1 MPGADPL
8 TLMLELSRAAH
19 AERPFEFVFAPQ
31 AYRLHSAGGGLTE
44 ATFAWDQALL
54 ADLAAIQQAG
64 RDPVVIQRLGDRLRE
79 FLAPTRWPVLE
90 AQMCDAVKQQRPVV
104 VTFRSAAAELYA
116 LPWEL
121 LTVEATGQHIG
132 ELPGVLVRYEWPD
145 TQTVPPAPRP
155 STAGRLLL
163 AWSGHVTAAEHQ
175 AALQEA
181 CAAGSWSFDP
191 EHDALADASCGRLS
205 ARLAEATRQGRPIQ
219 VLHLLCHGT
228 VAGSA
233 FGFALDDD
241 ETPGRVAVVDAG
253 RLRQILAPHAGT
265 LRLVVLAAC
274 DGGNAGALGNHLGSV
289 AQGLHRA
296 GIAAVVA
303 SRFPLS
309 TSGSKRLARAL
320 YLALCKDAATL
331 EQAFLAARRHLAED
345 AQQLD
350 WASLQ
355 LYARSADG
363 SETRLAA
370 VLDSLG
376 SPEVREQ
383 LSQFR
388 ALFREARNQIALLG
402 RYKAFH
408 DVLQELEVPFN
419 AIERDRKRL
428 VASAEAWDELRDPLE
443 ELQQRIEQTLGI
455 LAGDRLRDEFALSRR
470 RLTEAAAALTA
481 AFAGERARLDAAMQ
495 HVRRVIG
502 LDLSSANNRLI
513 ATARELGLGAV
524 VAALRAVL
532 GNLGRG
538 RAGDAGI
545 ARSETGGGDP
555 DGFAGGAGGRAPRG
569 IDELSRQVASLADLH
584 GALEALVREH
594 DQWQEIDNN
603 LRLLVGSGAGAAD
616 ELAVSWPLLRG
627 SIAEVVK
634 AGGAAAW
641 TRVVD
646 AAARSTASSPAARRP
661 ASASR
666 ACAACGGAATS
677 GSSTSTSSCC
687 APARSCA
694 RSATRSTPCSR

>member
-54 ADLAAIQQAG
+54 ADLAAMQQAG
-64 RDPVVIQRLGDRLRE
+64 RDPVVVQRLGDRLRE
-79 FLAPTRWPVLE
+79 FLAPTKWPVIE
-90 AQMCDAVKQQRPVV
+90 SQMRDAVSEQRPVV

-145 TQTVPPAPRP
+145 TETIPPSPKPA
-155 STAGRLLL
+155 TAARLLL
-163 AWSGHVTAAEHQ
+163 AWSGHVPAAEHQ
-175 AALQEA
+175 AAIQEA
-181 CAAGSWSFDP
+181 CAAGTWSFDP
-191 EHDALADASCGRLS
+191 EHDALPDASCGRLS
-205 ARLAEATRQGRPIQ
+205 ERLAEATRQGRPIQ

-228 VAGSA
+228 VTGSA

-241 ETPGRVAVVDAG
+241 EAPGRVAAVDAG

-274 DGGNAGALGNHLGSV
+274 DGGNCGALGNHLGSV

-296 GIAAVVA
+296 GLAAVVA

-320 YLALCKDAATL
+320 YLALCKDSATL

-370 VLDSLG
+370 ALDSLHG
-376 SPEVREQ
+376 PEVEQQ

-388 ALFREARNQIALLG
+388 ALFREARNQIGLLG

-408 DVLQELEVPFN
+408 DALQELEVPFN

-428 VASAEAWDELRDPLE
+428 LASTEVWDELRDPLE
-443 ELQQRIEQTLGI
+443 ELQQRIGQTLEV
-455 LAGDRLRDEFALSRR
+455 LAVDRLRDEFALSRR

-481 AFAGERARLDAAMQ
+481 AFAGERARLDATMQ

-532 GNLGRG
+532 GNLERG
-538 RAGDAGI
+538 SA
-545 ARSETGGGDP
+545 SEVSV
-555 DGFAGGAGGRAPRG
+555 
-569 IDELSRQVASLADLH
+569 DELTRLVASLADLH
-584 GALEALVREH
+584 GALDALVREH

-603 LRLLVGSGAGAAD
+603 LRLLVGSGPGAAD
-616 ELAVSWPLLRG
+616 ELAVSWPLLRA
-627 SIAEVVK
+627 SLAEVVR
-634 AGGAAAW
+634 AGGAADW
-641 TRVVD
+641 TRPVD
-646 AAARSTASSPAARRP
+646 AAAQALD
-661 ASASR
+661 
-666 ACAACGGAATS
+666 GEL
-677 GSSTSTSSCC
+677 
-687 APARSCA
+687 A
-694 RSATRSTPCSR
+694 RSADAGKCIAS

>member
-1 MPGADPL
+1 
-8 TLMLELSRAAH
+8 MLELSRAAH

-64 RDPVVIQRLGDRLRE
+64 RDPVVVQRLGDRLRE
-79 FLAPTRWPVLE
+79 FLAPTKWPVLE

-104 VTFRSAAAELYA
+104 VTVRSAAAELYA

-145 TQTVPPAPRP
+145 TETVPPAPRP
-155 STAGRLLL
+155 SSAARLLL
-163 AWSGHVTAAEHQ
+163 AWSGHVPAAEHL
-175 AALQEA
+175 AAIHEA
-181 CAAGSWSFDP
+181 CAAGAWSFDP

-205 ARLAEATRQGRPIQ
+205 ERLAEATRQGRPIQ

-228 VAGSA
+228 VTGSA

-241 ETPGRVAVVDAG
+241 EAPGRVAAVDAG

-265 LRLVVLAAC
+265 LRLVVLSAC
-274 DGGNAGALGNHLGSV
+274 DGGNCGALGNHLGSV

-370 VLDSLG
+370 ALGSLD
-376 SPEVREQ
+376 SPEVKQQ

-402 RYKAFH
+402 GYKAFH
-408 DVLQELEVPFN
+408 DILQELEVPFN

-428 VASAEAWDELRDPLE
+428 LASPEASAEAWIELRDPLE
-443 ELQQRIEQTLGI
+443 ELQQRIGQTLEV
-455 LAGDRLRDEFALSRR
+455 LAAEQLRDEFDLSRR

-481 AFAGERARLDAAMQ
+481 ALAGERARLDAAMQ

-513 ATARELGLGAV
+513 ATARDLGLGAV

-532 GNLGRG
+532 GNLERG
-538 RAGDAGI
+538 CASAGA
-545 ARSETGGGDP
+545 
-555 DGFAGGAGGRAPRG
+555 
-569 IDELSRQVASLADLH
+569 IDELTRLVGSLADLH
-584 GALEALVREH
+584 GALDALVREH

-603 LRLLVGSGAGAAD
+603 LRLLVGAGAGVAD

-627 SIAEVVK
+627 SLAEVVK
-634 AGGAAAW
+634 TGGAADW

-646 AAARSTASSPAARRP
+646 AAAQALDGELARGADAGKCLASLRSLWRRCNQRFVDVDKQLLRTCEQLRQVGDTLD
-661 ASASR
+661 SVLEVID
-666 ACAACGGAATS
+666 GA
-677 GSSTSTSSCC
+677 
-687 APARSCA
+687 
-694 RSATRSTPCSR
+694 

>member
-31 AYRLHSAGGGLTE
+31 AYRLHSGGGGLTE

-64 RDPVVIQRLGDRLRE
+64 RDPVVLQRLGDRLRE
-79 FLAPTRWPVLE
+79 FLAPTKWPVLE
-90 AQMCDAVKQQRPVV
+90 AQMCDAVKRQRPVV

-145 TQTVPPAPRP
+145 TETVPPAPRP

-163 AWSGHVTAAEHQ
+163 AWSGHVPAAEHQ
-175 AALQEA
+175 AALQDA
-181 CAAGSWSFDP
+181 CAAGDWSFDP

-205 ARLAEATRQGRPIQ
+205 ERLAEATRQGRPIQ

-228 VAGSA
+228 VTGSA

-241 ETPGRVAVVDAG
+241 ETPGRIAAVDAG

-296 GIAAVVA
+296 GLAAVVA

-320 YLALCKDAATL
+320 YLSLCKDAATL

-370 VLDSLG
+370 ALDSLHG
-376 SPEVREQ
+376 PEVEQQ

-388 ALFREARNQIALLG
+388 ALFREARNQIGLLG

-408 DVLQELEVPFN
+408 DILQELEVPFN

-481 AFAGERARLDAAMQ
+481 ALAGERARLDAAMQ

-513 ATARELGLGAV
+513 ETARELGLGAV

-532 GNLGRG
+532 GNLERG
-538 RAGDAGI
+538 RAGDA
-545 ARSETGGGDP
+545 AVH
-555 DGFAGGAGGRAPRG
+555 
-569 IDELSRQVASLADLH
+569 ELSRQVASLADLH
-584 GALEALVREH
+584 GALEALVHEH

-616 ELAVSWPLLRG
+616 ELAVSWPLLRA

-634 AGGAAAW
+634 AGGAADW
-641 TRVVD
+641 TRGVD
-646 AAARSTASSPAARRP
+646 AAAQALDGELARGADAGKCIASLRSLWRRCNQRFVDVDKQLLRTCEQLRQVGDTLD
-661 ASASR
+661 SVLTVIDD
-666 ACAACGGAATS
+666 G
-677 GSSTSTSSCC
+677 
-687 APARSCA
+687 
-694 RSATRSTPCSR
+694 

>member
-64 RDPVVIQRLGDRLRE
+64 RDPVVVQRLGDRLRE

-90 AQMCDAVKQQRPVV
+90 AQMCDAVKHQRPVV
-104 VTFRSAAAELYA
+104 VTVRSAAAELYA

-121 LTVEATGQHIG
+121 LTVQATGQHIG

-145 TQTVPPAPRP
+145 TETVPPAPRP
-155 STAGRLLL
+155 SSAARLLL
-163 AWSGHVTAAEHQ
+163 AWSGHVPAAEHQ
-175 AALQEA
+175 AAIQEA
-181 CAAGSWSFDP
+181 CAAGAWSFDP
-191 EHDALADASCGRLS
+191 EHDALADASCRRLS
-205 ARLAEATRQGRPIQ
+205 ERLAEATRQGRPIQ

-228 VAGSA
+228 VTGSA

-241 ETPGRVAVVDAG
+241 EAPGRVAAVDAG

-265 LRLVVLAAC
+265 LRLVVLSAC
-274 DGGNAGALGNHLGSV
+274 DGGNCGALGNHLGSV

-370 VLDSLG
+370 VLDSLD
-376 SPEVREQ
+376 SPEVKQQ

-402 RYKAFH
+402 GYKAFH
-408 DVLQELEVPFN
+408 DILQELEVPFN

-428 VASAEAWDELRDPLE
+428 LASPEASAEAWIELRDPLE
-443 ELQQRIEQTLGI
+443 ELQQRIGQTLEV
-455 LAGDRLRDEFALSRR
+455 LAAERLRDEFDLSRR

-481 AFAGERARLDAAMQ
+481 ALAGERARLDAAMQ

-513 ATARELGLGAV
+513 ATARDLGLGAV

-532 GNLGRG
+532 GNLERG
-538 RAGDAGI
+538 CAGEGGI
-545 ARSETGGGDP
+545 ERSETGG
-555 DGFAGGAGGRAPRG
+555 RASRG
-569 IDELSRQVASLADLH
+569 IDELTRLVASLADLH
-584 GALEALVREH
+584 GALDALVREH

-603 LRLLVGSGAGAAD
+603 LRLLVGSGAGVAD

-627 SIAEVVK
+627 SLAEVVK
-634 AGGAAAW
+634 VGGAADW

-646 AAARSTASSPAARRP
+646 AAAQALDGELARGADAGKCLASLRSLWRRCNQRFVDVDKQLLRTCEQLRQVGDTLD
-661 ASASR
+661 SVLEVID
-666 ACAACGGAATS
+666 GA
-677 GSSTSTSSCC
+677 
-687 APARSCA
+687 
-694 RSATRSTPCSR
+694 